1 MTNRIFTVLVIAFSG
16 VILNSCTSH
25 LFLQEDKTQG
35 SVIKIDTIN
44 VPETD
49 SISIKIIEPYKNQL
63 DAQMNEVIAYSD
75 VAMKKNLPEG
85 LLNNFAADVVLKMGN
100 SYLKKLNKDTA
111 SVCLLNTGGL
121 RCDIPMGSIT
131 VRNIFELMPF
141 ENEMVAVTINGKN
154 AKRMFNFIAKKGGMP
169 MSGAAMSI
177 ESDTA
182 KFIIVNNSVFD
193 ITKNYTVITSDYL
206 AFGGDDMTFFGSPV
220 SYVPM
225 IVKIRDVL
233 IEYLK
238 AETLKGNTVSSK
250 LDKRIYYE
258 K

>member
-1 MTNRIFTVLVIAFSG
+1 MTNRIIAILSIVVSG

-35 SVIKIDTIN
+35 AVIKIDTIN

-49 SISIKIIEPYKNQL
+49 SVSIKIIVPYKEQL

-75 VAMKKNLPEG
+75 VAMKKSLPEG
-85 LLNNFAADVVLKMGN
+85 LLNNFTADVVLKMGN

-111 SVCLLNTGGL
+111 SICLLNTGGL
-121 RCDIPMGSIT
+121 RCDIPKGSIT

-154 AKRMFNFIAKKGGMP
+154 AKKMFNFIAKKGGMP
-169 MSGAAMSI
+169 LSGAFMSI

-182 KFIIVNNSVFD
+182 KLITLNNAAFD
-193 ITKNYTVITSDYL
+193 ITKDYTVITSDYL
-206 AFGGDDMTFFGSPV
+206 ALGGDDMTFFGSPV

-225 IVKIRDVL
+225 TVKIRDVL

-238 AETLKGNTVSSK
+238 AETAKDNTVSSK

>member
-35 SVIKIDTIN
+35 SVIKIDTII
-44 VPETD
+44 VPEND
-49 SISIKIIEPYKNQL
+49 SISIKIIEPYKKQL
-63 DAQMNEVIAYSD
+63 DEQMNEVIAYSD
-75 VAMKKNLPEG
+75 VPMKKNLPEG
-85 LLNNFAADVVLKMGN
+85 LLNNFTADVVLKMGN
-100 SYLKKLNKDTA
+100 SYLKKINKDTA
-111 SVCLLNTGGL
+111 SICLLNTGGL

-141 ENEMVAVTINGKN
+141 ENEMVAVIINGNN
-154 AKRMFNFIAKKGGMP
+154 AKKMFNFIAKKGGMP
-169 MSGAAMSI
+169 LSGAVMSI
-177 ESDTA
+177 DSDTA
-182 KFIIVNNSVFD
+182 KQISISNSTFD
-193 ITKNYTVITSDYL
+193 ITKNYTIITSDYL
-206 AFGGDDMTFFGSPV
+206 ALGGDDMTFFGSPV
-220 SYVPM
+220 SYFPM
-225 IVKIRDVL
+225 TVKIRDVL

-238 AETLKGNTVSSK
+238 IETAKGNAVSSK

>member
-1 MTNRIFTVLVIAFSG
+1 MTNRIIAILFITVSG
-16 VILNSCTSH
+16 VIFNSCTSH

-49 SISIKIIEPYKNQL
+49 SISVKIIRPYKEQL

-75 VAMKKNLPEG
+75 VAMKKSLPEG
-85 LLNNFAADVVLKMGN
+85 LLNNFTADVVLKMGN
-100 SYLKKLNKDTA
+100 HYLKKINKDTA
-111 SVCLLNTGGL
+111 SICLLNTGGL
-121 RCDIPMGSIT
+121 RSDLPMGSIT

-141 ENEMVAVTINGKN
+141 ENEMVAVTINGEN
-154 AKRMFNFIAKKGGMP
+154 AKKMFNFIAKKGGMP
-169 MSGAAMSI
+169 LSGAVMSI

-182 KFIIVNNSVFD
+182 KFITLNNSAFD
-193 ITKNYTVITSDYL
+193 ITKDYTVITSDYL
-206 AFGGDDMTFFGSPV
+206 ALGGDDMTFFGSPV
-220 SYVPM
+220 SYFPM
-225 IVKIRDVL
+225 TVKIRDVI

-238 AETLKGNTVSSK
+238 AETAKGNTVSSK